1 MKITNKTYDIL
12 KFIALIVLPFA
23 EFVGAMAHIWGFAYG
38 AEIVASLVAV
48 DALLGTLVKILADQ
62 YHKGESD
69 GTD

>member
-1 MKITNKTYDIL
+1 MKMTNQTYDIL

-48 DALLGTLVKILADQ
+48 DAFLGTLVKILSDK
-62 YHKGESD
+62 YHKEQNEE
-69 GTD
+69 